1 MKAMVMAAMAAGW
14 VSILPAAALPPPLD
28 EVNPACEVAREMA
41 IGSADMRQSG
51 LSRRQAA
58 RFISR
63 FMAERLGDDWARSVM
78 TPAER
83 QAAAVA
89 LEGMS
94 DEILG
99 TAFSTAM
106 ERTAPSKRAAAHAA
120 GMKIYDACLRRM

>member
-1 MKAMVMAAMAAGW
+1 MKAMVMVALAAGW
-14 VSILPAAALPPPLD
+14 VSTLPAAALPPPLD
-28 EVNPACEVAREMA
+28 EVNPACEIAREMA

-51 LSRRQAA
+51 LSRRQTE

-63 FMAERLGDDWARSVM
+63 FMADRLGDDWARSVM

-89 LEGMS
+89 LEGMA

-99 TAFSTAM
+99 TAFSTGM
-106 ERTAPSKRAAAHAA
+106 ERTASSKRAAAHAA